1 MAPDSHLKEILLGL
15 SSFFGENPVD
25 WTALAAAA
33 TLCLLPVILVF
44 VLFQRAFVEGV
55 AGAVKS

>member
-1 MAPDSHLKEILLGL
+1 MDPDCHPKEVLPGI
-15 SSFFGENPVD
+15 SSFLGENPAA
-25 WTALAAAA
+25 WTALAAA